1 MPPTEPPSTP
11 APTSAG
17 HPRILVDL
25 SVAPPGGAATYADGF
40 AAGMAAWGDPSLRQ
54 VVVVVDAGWAEEH
67 RERVEGV
74 RATGATVV
82 VQAFPPPG
90 SWAARLGRGRTLKR
104 IARQQGVDVAFF
116 PRDVGP
122 RLPIPV
128 VVLVNN
134 LYAWRRYGTGG
145 AIGGRVPAFLLR
157 VMARRSVARA
167 AAVLAVSRSMADAV
181 EGAETVAIVH
191 HGCLHPE
198 HLRPVD
204 PAPDGGAERPLVV
217 TVVGNLIENKGTE
230 VVLRGVAG
238 ASGGPWDLRVYGNRM
253 DPAYADRVE
262 ALSFEV
268 FGRSVLLGPAY
279 GPDLV
284 AAYQHAD
291 VVVVGG
297 TFESF
302 CYPLVE
308 AMRAGAVVVAPAS
321 DLVSE
326 LCGDVAVTYR
336 EGDAASLARALELA
350 AAERQVRSARG
361 VERSREYLWPATVE
375 RTLALVRA
383 AVPA

>member
-1 MPPTEPPSTP
+1 MPPSPSP
-11 APTSAG
+11 ASSTAPVPG
-17 HPRILVDL
+17 GLPRVLVDL

-40 AAGMAAWGDPSLRQ
+40 AAGMAEWGDPSLRS
-54 VVVVVDAGWAEEH
+54 VVVVVDAGWAQEH

-104 IARQQGVDVAFF
+104 IVRREGVQVAFF

-122 RLPIPV
+122 RLPVPV
-128 VVLVNN
+128 VILANN

-145 AIGGRVPAFLLR
+145 AIGGRLPAFLLR

-167 AAVLAVSRSMADAV
+167 AAVLAVSRTMAAAVDGADAV
-181 EGAETVAIVH
+181 EIVH

-198 HLRPVD
+198 HVRP
-204 PAPDGGAERPLVV
+204 PDTERGDGQPLVV

-230 VVLRGVAG
+230 IVLRGVAE
-238 ASGGPWDLRVYGNRM
+238 AAGGPWELRVYGNRM

-262 ALSFEV
+262 ALSHEV
-268 FGRSVLLGPAY
+268 FGRSVLMGPAY

-284 AAYQHAD
+284 AAYQAAD

-321 DLVSE
+321 DLVDE

-336 EGDAASLARALELA
+336 EGDPASLARALERA
-350 AAERQVRSARG
+350 AAEREDRSVRG
-361 VERSREYLWPATVE
+361 VARARVYRWPATVE

-383 AVPA
+383 AASA